1 MPVSRRAGSRDR
13 GSAAIEAAMLVPVL
27 VVLVALVV
35 AAGRIR
41 TADGAVAEASRDAA
55 RTASLNFT
63 AGEAEYYGAMAGRQ
77 TLSDQGLQCSEAEPV
92 TFPVVRMDST
102 PEQVG
107 KVTAKVTCTISL
119 ANLLWKGVPLPGHMT
134 VTDEFT
140 AVVDIYRSQ

>member
-1 MPVSRRAGSRDR
+1 MRVSRRTGSDR
-13 GSAAIEAAMLVPVL
+13 GSAAIEAAMLIPAL
-27 VVLVALVV
+27 VVMVALVV

-41 TADGAVAEASRDAA
+41 TADGAGAEASRDAA

-63 AGEAEYYGAMAGRQ
+63 VAQATYYGAMAGNQ
-77 TLSDQGLQCSEAEPV
+77 TLDAQGMQCSQAAPV

-107 KVTAKVTCTISL
+107 KVTAKVTCTVSL
-119 ANLLWKGVPLPGHMT
+119 ADLLWKGVPLPGHVT
-134 VTDEFT
+134 ITDEFT